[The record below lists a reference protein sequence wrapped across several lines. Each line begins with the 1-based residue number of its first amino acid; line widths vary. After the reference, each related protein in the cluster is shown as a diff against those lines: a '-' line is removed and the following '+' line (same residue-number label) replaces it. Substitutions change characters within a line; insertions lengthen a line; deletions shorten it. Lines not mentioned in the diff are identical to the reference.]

1 MSRHKRSTDFI
12 IFLSSTQILESS
24 WICVS
29 FIKHKIRKTVYPIL
43 CRFRKKVSFDLFGW
57 TACWSKSFKADLSS
71 WICIKV
77 LLLKRTS
84 QQGEIELPLELA
96 KLKSESDFWRL
107 FRVSF
112 HARWGLSRS
121 RLFSRTY
128 WHFFCS
134 NFVGLFDAEGQT
146 HNTVYALHLFM
157 LGIYCMTA
165 SRSCKGKR
173 VLPNPWHKR
182 LRHINNLGKRRLGTI
197 MLRTQSDSQSRFIT

>member
-12 IFLSSTQILESS
+12 ILLSSTHLLESS

-112 HARWGLSRS
+112 HARWGLSGS

-128 WHFFCS
+128 LHFFVLTLWNHLTQRAS
-134 NFVGLFDAEGQT
+134 HTILFT
-146 HNTVYALHLFM
+146 LFIFSCLVSTV
-157 LGIYCMTA
+157 
-165 SRSCKGKR
+165 
-173 VLPNPWHKR
+173 W
-182 LRHINNLGKRRLGTI
+182 LRAGPVRGSVFCQIPGT
-197 MLRTQSDSQSRFIT
+197 RDCGT